1 MPAVRAARYAGKI
14 VGEERSP
21 AEIVAASLATCL
33 GPNTA
38 RTAVRTF
45 ADRALARRPE
55 DLTRADVPA
64 LLDALRPMLRTLI
77 GQDPADLVLAEIRAQ
92 LAEPPAR
99 ARRA

>member
-1 MPAVRAARYAGKI
+1 M
-14 VGEERSP
+14 GEERSP
-21 AEIVAASLATCL
+21 AEIIAASLATYL

-77 GQDPADLVLAEIRAQ
+77 GQTAADLVLSEIREQ
-92 LAEPPAR
+92 LVEPPVR
-99 ARRA
+99 GARRA